1 MNSEPKKTGFSLAE
15 VLLAIGTLAVGVL
28 FVAGVFP
35 VGIHLTTVAIERT
48 IAAIAADEA
57 FAKVKLYAIGDP
69 NVLNDDIKLDK
80 LDDKELKDFNDI
92 FPATAG
98 IDPCE
103 FTYPSTDVP
112 VEQKHYYWTA
122 LCRDTNSPSGRL
134 VQVTVFVCRKVS
146 PNLKYY
152 DPNDPDREDFV
163 DWPRPVKIEVS
174 AGNRNDEIVI
184 DKTGTG
190 SELDERP
197 FINNGYTI
205 VDDRTGRLY
214 RVLERYT
221 DNQSTPAFEDAIVL
235 LDRNW
240 DDRPPGDEPQAVW
253 VVPPPTSGGR
263 GPCIGVYQKVIRF

>member
-1 MNSEPKKTGFSLAE
+1 MNSELKKTGFSLAE

-57 FAKVKLYAIGDP
+57 FAKIKLYAKDDP
-69 NVLNDDIKLDK
+69 GGSFNLGGLETNH
-80 LDDKELKDFNDI
+80 LKDFNDVLM
-92 FPATAG
+92 TK

-103 FTYPSTDVP
+103 FTYPSTDAP

-122 LCRDTNSPSGRL
+122 LCRHIEGRL

-152 DPNDPDREDFV
+152 DPNDLERVDFV

-174 AGNRNDEIVI
+174 AGNRNDEIVV

-190 SELDERP
+190 SEPDERP
-197 FINNGYTI
+197 FINDGYTI
-205 VDDRTGRLY
+205 VDDETGRIY
-214 RVLERYT
+214 RVLERYASADDT
-221 DNQSTPAFEDAIVL
+221 IL

-240 DDRPPGDEPQAVW
+240 EGSAENVW
-253 VVPPPTSGGR
+253 VVPPPVGGGR
-263 GPCIGVYQKVIRF
+263 RPCIGVYQRVIRF